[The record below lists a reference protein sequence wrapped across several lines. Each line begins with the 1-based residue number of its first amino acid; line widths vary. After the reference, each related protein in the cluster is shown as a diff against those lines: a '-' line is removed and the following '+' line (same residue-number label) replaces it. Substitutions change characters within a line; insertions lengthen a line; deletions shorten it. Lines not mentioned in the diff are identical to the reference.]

1 MRWLALAAIGLVALL
16 YARPLQSYLGA
27 KHELAQREGEVRALK
42 QQRRQLQNRLA
53 RSTTPEAL
61 AREARRLGF
70 VRPGERL
77 FIVKGVSAWLHSKAT
92 IEKGG

>member
-1 MRWLALAAIGLVALL
+1 MRWLVLAAIGVAALL
-16 YARPLQSYLGA
+16 YARPLQSYFGA
-27 KHELAQREGEVRALK
+27 RRELAQRAAEVQTLKQERRAL
-42 QQRRQLQNRLA
+42 QHRLA

-77 FIVKGVSAWLHSKAT
+77 FIVKGISAWLHSKAT
-92 IEKGG
+92 IRGGG